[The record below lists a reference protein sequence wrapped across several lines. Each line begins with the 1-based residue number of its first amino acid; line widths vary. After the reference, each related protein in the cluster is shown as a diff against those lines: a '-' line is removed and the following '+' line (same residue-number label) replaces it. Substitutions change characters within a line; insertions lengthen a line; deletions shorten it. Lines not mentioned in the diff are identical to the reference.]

1 MTGNETPPPYS
12 LSLIR
17 MEDVTHRCA
26 MSRAMVYRLI
36 SEGKFPR
43 QVKLSIRAARFY
55 EHEINDW
62 IAGRHRAE

>member
-1 MTGNETPPPYS
+1 MYYQIMKIKEVLNQ
-12 LSLIR
+12 
-17 MEDVTHRCA
+17 CA
-26 MSRAMVYRLI
+26 ISKATLYRLI

-43 QVKLSIRAARFY
+43 QIKLSRRAIGFH